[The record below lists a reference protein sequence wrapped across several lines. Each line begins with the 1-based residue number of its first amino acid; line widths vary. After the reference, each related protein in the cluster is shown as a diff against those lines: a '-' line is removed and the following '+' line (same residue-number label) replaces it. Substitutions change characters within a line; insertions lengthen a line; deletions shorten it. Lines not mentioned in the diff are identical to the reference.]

1 MIADHFPVSSDQ
13 WNKLRL
19 AARFVP
25 SIPASLP
32 FHSVVFWVFPISFL
46 PFHAS
51 LSLFWSTLFSYI
63 HHISSFDLFPD
74 LLILLNWS
82 ECFSWQ
88 LCIFSPTPLIHLTGG
103 SASDRSW
110 LKSSTYNGWLG
121 GTAVLTGQSAY
132 LLTDQPLEPSVQ
144 MTVELRQTLLL
155 QWEHLCRSPSN
166 FHKDCR
172 NIIALKPL
180 PCC

>member
-25 SIPASLP
+25 SVSASLP
-32 FHSVVFWVFPISFL
+32 FHSVVFCVSPISFL
-46 PFHAS
+46 PLHAS
-51 LSLFWSTLFSYI
+51 LFLFWSTLFSYI

-74 LLILLNWS
+74 LILLNWS

-88 LCIFSPTPLIHLTGG
+88 LSIFSPTPLIHLTGG

-110 LKSSTYNGWLG
+110 LKSSTYSGWLG

-132 LLTDQPLEPSVQ
+132 LLTDQPLEPSAQ
-144 MTVELRQTLLL
+144 KTVKVKQTFFL
-155 QWEHLCRSPSN
+155 QWEHLCRFPSN
-166 FHKDCR
+166 SHKDCR
-172 NIIALKPL
+172 NTIALKPL